1 VSSIANQLFEQS
13 VRVGLVRMR
22 RANEIHWNVRIDQN
36 RTRGWNCVWKMKSP
50 VCYQAQIET
59 RNAASVFP
67 EPVGAEISMAC
78 LARYLRC
85 PRSYRYRYL
94 DGWREKE
101 TRAAMVF
108 GRCFEKALG
117 AYFCQEDSAAAL
129 FKGWDAYRD
138 APFEFRKGE
147 SWDRLFHQGVH
158 LLETFARDN
167 RIRIRSPKKS
177 LQMKVLRTLPGGS
190 EFVAYLD
197 ALGEVDGQH
206 CLIDWKTTTS
216 RYSTEPE
223 GLLSL
228 DPQLICYSWIS
239 GIPEVALV
247 VFVRKHAPEIQ
258 YLRASISEE
267 QCQEFGRL
275 VETTTGQ
282 IEAAQFVPHSGI
294 RFPQNGCLSC
304 PHLGLCL
311 NNQPLVDTNLVR
323 KAGAS
328 DLDWLDELVD

>member
-1 VSSIANQLFEQS
+1 MPSPA
-13 VRVGLVRMR
+13 R
-22 RANEIHWNVRIDQN
+22 RTGRRSTVHHWPRAMGKGTVMVYSY
-36 RTRGWNCVWKMKSP
+36 T
-50 VCYQAQIET
+50 QI
-59 RNAASVFP
+59 SQ
-67 EPVGAEISMAC
+67 
-78 LARYLRC
+78 YLRC

-101 TRAAMVF
+101 TRAGIVF

-117 AYFCQEDSAAAL
+117 AYFCQEDSAAVL
-129 FKGWDAYRD
+129 FKEWEAYRD
-138 APFEFRKGE
+138 APFEYRKGE

-158 LLETFARDN
+158 LLETFARSN
-167 RIRIRSPKKS
+167 RIQIRSPKQN
-177 LQMKVLRTLPGGS
+177 LQIKMLRTLPGGS

-197 ALGEVDGQH
+197 ALGDVDGQH

-216 RYSTEPE
+216 RYSVEPE

-239 GIPEVALV
+239 GIPDVALV

-267 QCQEFGRL
+267 QRQEFGRL
-275 VETTTGQ
+275 VETTINQ
-282 IEAAQFVPHSGI
+282 IEAGLFDSHSGI
-294 RFPQNGCLSC
+294 RFPQSGCVSC
-304 PHLGLCL
+304 SHLGLCL
-311 NNQPLVDTNLVR
+311 KNEQLVAAKLIR
-323 KAGAS
+323 KPGAS